1 MAELCSR
8 LVRCVLN
15 KSEFKSEFD
24 IEGFHRS
31 TYDRTICKSQ
41 YLTQFEQLDKPRHLG
56 WLARGLLEE
65 RLSFRRE
72 PILVIALDR
81 KREVETGYRSATP

>member
-8 LVRCVLN
+8 LIRCVLN
-15 KSEFKSEFD
+15 RSEFKSEFNVKS
-24 IEGFHRS
+24 FHGG
-31 TYDRTICKSQ
+31 TYDRPVRKSQ
-41 YLTQFEQLDKPRHLG
+41 YLTQFEQLDKPGHLG

-72 PILVIALDR
+72 PILVVTLGR
-81 KREVETGYRSATP
+81 KREIETGCR